1 MRSRSESLALF
12 PNLEPEQAMALDAK
26 LRDLTHGLL
35 RDLIGAFPELDANAL
50 TVAAGKAEKTLAM
63 AMSDLMSGAQPTDNE
78 PSGDSGEIDPVD
90 SGMPVDDP
98 AAAPP
103 QESRAGRLL
112 RQMGR
117 QE

>member
-1 MRSRSESLALF
+1 MRTRDESLALF

-78 PSGDSGEIDPVD
+78 PSGDSGEFEPEEPATPI
-90 SGMPVDDP
+90 DDP
-98 AAAPP
+98 AAPPP

-112 RQMGR
+112 RAMGR
-117 QE
+117 AE